1 MTCGGLALVVAG
13 MFLASTWDLG
23 IADPDLSIHLA
34 LAGIG
39 FGLVIAPILVRALS
53 AVGEDYRGTA
63 ASFVVVSRMMGMTLG
78 LAALSAWGV
87 EHFQVLTTG
96 LELPLQVP
104 GESAESLDARLVE
117 YTSRINEAG
126 LALFQ
131 NFFRAAGIIA
141 LAAIPV
147 ALAMGKGGAEESAGE
162 RHPGS

>member
-1 MTCGGLALVVAG
+1 M
-13 MFLASTWDLG
+13 
-23 IADPDLSIHLA
+23 
-34 LAGIG
+34 
-39 FGLVIAPILVRALS
+39 
-53 AVGEDYRGTA
+53 
-63 ASFVVVSRMMGMTLG
+63 
-78 LAALSAWGV
+78 
-87 EHFQVLTTG
+87 LTTG

-147 ALAMGKGGAEESAGE
+147 ALAMGKGGVEEGAGE